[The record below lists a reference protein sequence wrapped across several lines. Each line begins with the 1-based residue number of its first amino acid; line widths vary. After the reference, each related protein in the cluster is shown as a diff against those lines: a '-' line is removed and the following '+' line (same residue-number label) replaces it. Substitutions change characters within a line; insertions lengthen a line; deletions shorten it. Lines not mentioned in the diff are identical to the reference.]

1 MLELSYCIFAWVI
14 CLLSALADESMTLCI
29 KVSNADLF
37 GVVSNMFNW
46 NIYSI
51 HQVIL
56 QIINTA
62 IHNKINHQQQN
73 RKVLPGQN
81 KSFNKTP
88 SIKHWIISF

>member
-1 MLELSYCIFAWVI
+1 MFEVSYCIFVWVI

-29 KVSNADLF
+29 KVCNVDLF
-37 GVVSNMFNW
+37 CFLSEMLNQ

-51 HQVIL
+51 RQVTL

-73 RKVLPGQN
+73 RKVLPGKKQ
-81 KSFNKTP
+81 
-88 SIKHWIISF
+88 